1 MFSTVIPK
9 EANFGALLV
18 AVWRQ
23 TGRLAAVWVAVLGL
37 ASCAVSPIGDGKSG
51 AATPEAERE
60 AVAQRVNAR
69 WAALIKGDQE
79 ASYAYLSPASRQSL
93 TLEQYKK
100 VTRRSGFRGAKIES
114 IACDAGVCSVKLT
127 VSYDHKLMKGIETPV
142 EEKWVFDKG
151 QAWFVYRG

>member
-9 EANFGALLV
+9 ETNFGALSV

-37 ASCAVSPIGDGKSG
+37 ASCAVSPIGDGISG

-60 AVAQRVNAR
+60 AVAKRVNAR
-69 WAALIKGDQE
+69 WDALVKGDVD
-79 ASYAYLSPASRQSL
+79 ASYTYLSPASRQSM
-93 TLEQYKK
+93 TLEQYKR
-100 VTRRSGFRGAKIES
+100 VTRKRGFRGAKIES

-127 VSYDHKLMKGIETPV
+127 ITYDHKLMKAIETPV

>member
-9 EANFGALLV
+9 EANFGALRV

-23 TGRLAAVWVAVLGL
+23 TRRLAAVWVAVLGL

-60 AVAQRVNAR
+60 AVAKRVNER
-69 WAALIKGDQE
+69 WNALIKSDLD
-79 ASYAYLSPASRQSL
+79 ASYAYLSPASRQAL

-100 VTRRSGFRGAKIES
+100 HTRKGGFRDAKIRS
-114 IACDAGVCSVKLT
+114 IECDAGVCTVKLT
-127 VSYDHKLMKGIETPV
+127 VTYDHKLMKGIETPA
-142 EEKWVFDKG
+142 EETWVFDKG